1 MLDQFYFY
9 FSLLLAYLT
18 QLTGS
23 LGGGIIIFT
32 VALRMLLFPLTL
44 SSLKAA
50 GKMRLLQPE
59 LKKIQKKFKDS
70 PKELQQAQMALYQEN
85 KINPLA
91 GCLPQILQL
100 VLLIILYRGLLH
112 FFGLEQVAGITIN
125 PHFLWLNLSQADPYY
140 VLPILAGLSQFG
152 LSWLMMGTAKKSE
165 PKKEEKKDPAEGS
178 DMASMMQ
185 KQMLYIMPIFS
196 AFIALRLPS
205 GLVLYWVIST
215 AVSAVQQLYANKL
228 VAKEDLETSIPQVI
242 QPRQKKN
249 KSKQK

>member
-1 MLDQFYFY
+1 
-9 FSLLLAYLT
+9 
-18 QLTGS
+18 
-23 LGGGIIIFT
+23 
-32 VALRMLLFPLTL
+32 
-44 SSLKAA
+44 
-50 GKMRLLQPE
+50 
-59 LKKIQKKFKDS
+59 
-70 PKELQQAQMALYQEN
+70 MALYQEN

-125 PHFLWLNLSQADPYY
+125 PHFYGSTSVRLTPTMYCQFWP
-140 VLPILAGLSQFG
+140 GLSQFG
-152 LSWLMMGTAKKSE
+152 LSWLMMGYSQKSE
-165 PKKEEKKDPAEGS
+165 QKKKRKIPEGS

-215 AVSAVQQLYANKL
+215 AVMQSTAICQQISGKRRSWNQYSSG
-228 VAKEDLETSIPQVI
+228 DTTSPE
-242 QPRQKKN
+242 KN